1 MKTIYSSNQLP
12 KFKRGFRANSF
23 FYDDFKIIRTGKKV
37 LDENGL
43 PKEGF
48 SLVKSQFLWILERK
62 INEKYVEISRFHS
75 MNDAK
80 AMVLKILTNETEEI
94 T

>member
-23 FYDDFKIIRTGKKV
+23 FYDDFKIVRTGNRV
-37 LDENGL
+37 LDKNQL
-43 PKEGF
+43 PKKGYGLN
-48 SLVKSQFLWILERK
+48 SSKFLWILERK
-62 INEKYVEISRFHS
+62 IDEKYVEISRFHS

-80 AMVLKILTNETEEI
+80 AMVLELLTNETEEI